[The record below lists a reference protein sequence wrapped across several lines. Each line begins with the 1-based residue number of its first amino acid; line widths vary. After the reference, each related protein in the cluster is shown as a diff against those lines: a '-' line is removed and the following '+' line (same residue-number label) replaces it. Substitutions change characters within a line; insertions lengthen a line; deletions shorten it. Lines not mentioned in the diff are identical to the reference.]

1 MRYASFPRAPSS
13 KRIPE
18 FRSILKEERM
28 RTKTTLTLSLAMLLH
43 VSAPDSVL
51 QASLSADLD
60 VVSANDAHMAIVKH
74 KDVSGQVFKRLGL
87 PNQDYCWQQ
96 CLQEERCTGTR
107 WGVIDGAT
115 AGQCQL
121 LSGELVFGE
130 PRDIKTEDGQR
141 ILVTASRKEAGA
153 SN

>member
-1 MRYASFPRAPSS
+1 
-13 KRIPE
+13 
-18 FRSILKEERM
+18 M
-28 RTKTTLTLSLAMLLH
+28 RTKATLTLAIAIFLSA
-43 VSAPDSVL
+43 SAPHSML
-51 QASLSADLD
+51 QASLSADLNA
-60 VVSANDAHMAIVKH
+60 VSASDARMVVIKD
-74 KDVSGQVFKRLGL
+74 KDVSGEVFKRLGL

-96 CLQEERCTGTR
+96 CLQEERCAGTR

>member
-1 MRYASFPRAPSS
+1 
-13 KRIPE
+13 
-18 FRSILKEERM
+18 M
-28 RTKTTLTLSLAMLLH
+28 RTKATPVLAIAILLSA
-43 VSAPDSVL
+43 SATSLVL
-51 QASLSADLD
+51 QASLGADLN
-60 VVSANDAHMAIVKH
+60 VVSANDTHMAIVKD

-121 LSGELVFGE
+121 LSGELAFGE

-141 ILVTASRKEAGA
+141 ILVIASRKEAGA
-153 SN
+153 SK